1 MVESSSLSSFEI
13 YHAIPFWLVKVLLR
27 NQLIIL
33 WDFHCMLSF
42 FSLLAFKFLS
52 LFLTFVSLI
61 TTCLSVFFLEFILP
75 GTVCLL
81 YLVDYVLSHV
91 RGVFSY
97 YLFKYFLRSFLSS
110 PSGTHIMQISVCLML
125 SQRCLR
131 LSSFIFILFS
141 IFCFTAV
148 ISTVL
153 SSRSLIYSSAS
164 VILLLTSSVLF
175 ISVCSLVLLGLR

>member
-1 MVESSSLSSFEI
+1 
-13 YHAIPFWLVKVLLR
+13 
-27 NQLIIL
+27 
-33 WDFHCMLSF
+33 MLSF

-148 ISTVL
+148 ISTHSVFHVTYLFFCL
-153 SSRSLIYSSAS
+153 SYSALDSFLS
-164 VILLLTSSVLF
+164 TVHF
-175 ISVCSLVLLGLR
+175 CSFF